1 MCRSQKSDFAIK
13 LSLKSLITYLCC
25 DFVLHLLVNQN
36 CLLVTNKQC
45 VCLYRDKFSS
55 NKFYSIS
62 TDHTLVCPHSV
73 SVLTGLLGLRNSIP
87 TATDH
92 LPDFQIHNI
101 INRKANRQVLAHP
114 NFIYTHFDSPNFTHT
129 SHSTLPPSPQQINA
143 TVRRV
148 Q

>member
-36 CLLVTNKQC
+36 CLLVTNNQC
-45 VCLYRDKFSS
+45 VSVCTGTKFSS
-55 NKFYSIS
+55 NKFYQ
-62 TDHTLVCPHSV
+62 HRPHAGMPPSV

-87 TATDH
+87 TATNH

-101 INRKANRQVLAHP
+101 INREANRQVLAHP
-114 NFIYTHFDSPNFTHT
+114 NFIYTHFDSPNFMHT
-129 SHSTLPPSPQQINA
+129 SHSTRISHKTLPSSHQKN
-143 TVRRV
+143 
-148 Q
+148 